1 MIEGWRRKG
10 RGTIEGGGWFDA
22 RGGAEYVVSA
32 MVVYRGEDILKKLD
46 MFQKI
51 VYFIYNSLVLN

>member
-32 MVVYRGEDILKKLD
+32 KVVGENTFLKNWICFRK
-46 MFQKI
+46 
-51 VYFIYNSLVLN
+51 